1 MFYWISLALTA
12 GWGGLAKFD
21 LSRLKGHADS
31 IIPLLQVAQRFSW
44 LSLFSAGLVAICT
57 FVMKLIGPP
66 WVREAIKK
74 VLDEMHAHAFARRN
88 RAEFHDRITLFR
100 FQKWCFRPDR
110 PTLSPYGDHLVPF
123 LRSGFITQKSS
134 VVFRAPDD
142 GEYEGIAGF
151 AFSSNVSIK
160 REHLPDVSPSANP
173 SDEDYR
179 RYAEET
185 FVKPEWLKKE
195 RSTARS
201 LYGIPVR
208 VEGKPWG
215 AIVVDSR
222 QESIA
227 NSEQVV
233 NSYLLVA
240 SVLGQLIKR
249 S

>member
-1 MFYWISLALTA
+1 M
-12 GWGGLAKFD
+12 
-21 LSRLKGHADS
+21 
-31 IIPLLQVAQRFSW
+31 IPLLLLIQRFSW
-44 LSLFSAGLVAICT
+44 LSIFTAGLVAACT
-57 FVMKLIGPP
+57 FAMKLIGPP

-74 VLDEMHAHAFARRN
+74 VLDEMHAHAFSGRN

-100 FQKWCFRPDR
+100 YQRWCFRRDR
-110 PTLSPYGDHLVPF
+110 PRLSPYGDHLVPF
-123 LRSGFITQKSS
+123 LRSGFLTQKSS
-134 VVFRAPDD
+134 VVFQAPDD
-142 GEYEGIAGF
+142 GDFEGIAGF

-160 REHLPDVSPSANP
+160 REHLPDVSPSSSP
-173 SDEDYR
+173 SEEDFR
-179 RYAEET
+179 RYAEDT
-185 FVKPEWLKKE
+185 FVKVEWLKKE

-233 NSYLLVA
+233 KSYLLVA
-240 SVLGQLIKR
+240 SVLGQLITR